1 MGVSV
6 KAEWLK
12 DLPERR
18 SARKQQERAQ
28 SKEAASTKSG
38 KPETRA
44 ADRSANR

>member
-1 MGVSV
+1 MGVAV

-18 SARKQQERAQ
+18 SARKQQERSQ
-28 SKEAASTKSG
+28 SNEAPSTKTG

-44 ADRSANR
+44 ADRSGNR